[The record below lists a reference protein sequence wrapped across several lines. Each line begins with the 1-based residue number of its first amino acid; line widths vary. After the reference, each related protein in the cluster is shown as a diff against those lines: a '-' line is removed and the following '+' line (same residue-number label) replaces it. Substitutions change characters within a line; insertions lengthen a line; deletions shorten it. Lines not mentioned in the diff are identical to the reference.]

1 MSDGF
6 GGAQRTVSLTLYTD
20 ACIVKGRLTTTHRRI
35 SDALNEAPDG
45 FLVLSD
51 ASFDAYRSTSLMQR
65 SEFAQVNLGSVLFVV
80 SDEVV
85 AADPALATAKSPE
98 EAFISIPPFSVTGR
112 IHVLPERPLAE
123 ALNELRGRFI
133 PVTDATH
140 WSESLGEGRIS
151 APLVAVNH
159 ARCQILAPHHEID
172 PWAGLPTGEAAEPP
186 AEPTG
191 W

>member
-20 ACIVKGRLTTTHRRI
+20 ACLVKGRLTTTHRRI

-45 FLVLSD
+45 FLVLAD
-51 ASFDAYRSTSLMQR
+51 ASFDTYRSTALIQR
-65 SEFAQVNLGSVLFVV
+65 AEFAQVNLGSVLFAVP
-80 SDEVV
+80 DEVV
-85 AADPALATAKSPE
+85 GADPAQATAKAAE
-98 EAFISIPPFSVTGR
+98 EAFISIPPFTVTGR
-112 IHVLPERPLAE
+112 IHVVPERPLAD
-123 ALNELRGRFI
+123 ALHELRGRFI

-140 WSESLGEGRIS
+140 WSDPLGEARITV
-151 APLVAVNH
+151 PMVAVNH

-172 PWAGLPTGEAAEPP
+172 PWAGLPTEAAEPP